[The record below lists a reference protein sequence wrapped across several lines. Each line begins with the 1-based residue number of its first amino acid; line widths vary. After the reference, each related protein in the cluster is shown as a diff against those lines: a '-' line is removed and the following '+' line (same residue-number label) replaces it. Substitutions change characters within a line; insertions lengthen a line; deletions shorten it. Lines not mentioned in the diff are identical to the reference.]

1 MAKTFYAQSESPEPT
16 MTVGQLIERL
26 QAHDPKAPVI
36 FRSPLYGCFG
46 SNTAYTIEGATVEAL
61 PREELHIPASSY
73 EDDETG
79 ELIEREAHT
88 QIFEA
93 WAGVVIR

>member
-1 MAKTFYAQSESPEPT
+1 
-16 MTVGQLIERL
+16 L
-26 QAHDPKAPVI
+26 QALDPKAPVI

-46 SNTAYTIEGATVEAL
+46 PDTTYTIDGVAVEAL

-88 QIFEA
+88 QIFET
-93 WAGVVIR
+93 WTGVVIR